1 MSVFLLLALVAASPQ
16 QATDAQRSAKDAA
29 AAFTLD
35 SVDSS
40 SDDARAVASEGSTT
54 MAPEGSLSEP
64 PRTTSAPAT
73 STGLSSEAAVGPA
86 AVSWLDI
93 PIASLIANPATRAVL
108 DRDLP
113 GLTADEN
120 LPKFQTKS
128 LREFQPLT
136 GGQLTDALLSKVEA
150 DFRVAPP
157 PPPVRSSRGER

>member
-16 QATDAQRSAKDAA
+16 QTTDAQRSAKDAA

-35 SVDSS
+35 SVDSP
-40 SDDARAVASEGSTT
+40 SDDARAVATEGPTTLGSEGT
-54 MAPEGSLSEP
+54 P
-64 PRTTSAPAT
+64 PGPTRATSAPVT
-73 STGLSSEAAVGPA
+73 PTGLPPEAAVDPA
-86 AVSWLDI
+86 TVSWLDI
-93 PIASLIANPATRAVL
+93 PIASLIANPTTRAVL

-120 LPKFQTKS
+120 LSKFQNKS

-150 DFRVAPP
+150 DIQVAPP
-157 PPPVRSSRGER
+157 PPPVRSRRSER